1 MFAVAAVAYYMCSD
15 FNAVSQNERRL
26 APMHLM
32 KLLVITVF
40 LSPLQVQLWGGA
52 LVYYHPKSLTSRGQE
67 RADFKTS
74 PCKLQPLVGQAGK
87 LVLVGPQ
94 DAQSQPDVFQVRVY
108 SLVMSSQPLFFYMR
122 ICALFLWVGGGPEDF
137 FGLPCPS
144 VEGSPK
150 HKMTFFFMPLP
161 NLL

>member
-1 MFAVAAVAYYMCSD
+1 M
-15 FNAVSQNERRL
+15 Q
-26 APMHLM
+26 LM
-32 KLLVITVF
+32 KHPIIVVF
-40 LSPLQVQLWGGA
+40 LCPSQVQLWGGA

-108 SLVMSSQPLFFYMR
+108 SLVMSSQPLFFYMPT
-122 ICALFLWVGGGPEDF
+122 CALFLWVVVALGISSDYLVHQWKVVLSTKLAVF
-137 FGLPCPS
+137 F
-144 VEGSPK
+144 V
-150 HKMTFFFMPLP
+150 FFYTCT
-161 NLL
+161 